1 LHGRGILK
9 RGLIKRLGAGS
20 SIDVWNDNWIPS
32 NTSLKPMLKP
42 DSATAIMV
50 SELINDNDKPWNR
63 DALVENFTPS
73 DVEAIQKTLS
83 RNLEEDV
90 FAWAYERNGCY
101 SFGSAYIISKDLQMA
116 ESDHK
121 DSAPSDSN
129 MQGLWWKHLWKM
141 EVQPK
146 VRIFG
151 GELFIIFCRPNQFS
165 RNII

>member
-1 LHGRGILK
+1 LNFISTTRRKRSTATWRAILHGRGILK

-73 DVEAIQKTLS
+73 DVEAIQKTH
-83 RNLEEDV
+83 
-90 FAWAYERNGCY
+90 
-101 SFGSAYIISKDLQMA
+101 IK
-116 ESDHK
+116 
-121 DSAPSDSN
+121 
-129 MQGLWWKHLWKM
+129 
-141 EVQPK
+141 
-146 VRIFG
+146 
-151 GELFIIFCRPNQFS
+151 
-165 RNII
+165 